1 MKTYAKVALF
11 SCVLNGLLMAVKY
24 ALGEASGSLALK
36 ADAIHSLAD
45 VVSSFSIFAGIL
57 IADRKTSTFPHG
69 LYKVENLVALLSSFF
84 IFFAAY
90 EIVDQAF
97 FGENLGPLRNLPL
110 VTGGIF
116 AIVAVAYLFSRY
128 ELKVALESG
137 SPSLVADA
145 KHVFTDVLSSLVVL
159 VAVLGSYFGYSLDR
173 FVALIVAV
181 LVVRMG
187 FTILLD
193 SLKVLL
199 DATLDYETLNG
210 IREVLES
217 HPMVTRVVSL
227 GGRNSG
233 RYRFVEAEVRLDARL
248 LRDAHDAVSH
258 LEDEILDR
266 WPEIDKILIHYEPEQ
281 KDVLHIAAPLETGTE
296 PGPQA
301 RLSDHF
307 GEAPMFALLEK
318 KMPNGKADVQAFL
331 PNPYCQLERQK
342 GVKAAELLAENGVDE
357 VRTRVDLDGKG
368 AGYALEALGIDV
380 LITEAVTVK
389 ELLSEISQ
397 EERSIAPLP

>member
-11 SCVLNGLLMAVKY
+11 SCILNGVLMAVKY
-24 ALGEASGSLALK
+24 TLGEVSGSLALK

-57 IADRKTSTFPHG
+57 IADRKTSTFPRG

-90 EIVDQAF
+90 EIVSQAF
-97 FGENLGPLRNLPL
+97 SGQDLGPLRNLPL

-116 AIVAVAYLFSRY
+116 AIVAIAYLFSRY

-145 KHVFTDVLSSLVVL
+145 KHVVTDVLSSLVVL
-159 VAVLGSYFGYSLDR
+159 VAVLGAYFGYALDR

-187 FTILLD
+187 FTILVD

-199 DATLDYETLNG
+199 DATLDYDTLHG

-217 HPMVTRVVSL
+217 HPMVTRVTSL

-248 LRDAHDAVSH
+248 LRDAHNAVSH
-258 LEDEILDR
+258 LEEEILDR

-281 KDVLHIAAPLETGTE
+281 KDVIRIAAPLETGSE
-296 PGPQA
+296 PGVQS

-307 GEAPMFALLEK
+307 GEAPSFALLEK
-318 KMPNGKADVQAFL
+318 KIANGKADVQAFL
-331 PNPYCQLERQK
+331 ANPFCQLERHK
-342 GVKAAELLAENGVDE
+342 GVKVAEWLAENGVDE

-368 AGYALEALGIDV
+368 SGYALEALGVDAFM
-380 LITEAVTVK
+380 TNAATVN
-389 ELLSEISQ
+389 ELLSEIGQ
-397 EERSIAPLP
+397 DA